1 MKSAFAMIGALC
13 CGASSAGAF
22 VLPVGKP
29 AGSSSSSSSSLAA
42 KRTFNRR
49 TPGGA
54 SMMMS
59 SVAEPPAA
67 RPTAAQEPER
77 RPNVQAIDSND
88 DYVSA
93 MAQHEDKLVVIK
105 FYDQFCRACDEIRP
119 RYEDLSRSQPEE
131 DAVFFDVEFSGA
143 KDLCKQLGI
152 MRLPTVQIYDGTNGR
167 VADLPAGPSRF
178 TDVEEKFASVISS
191 KKSSGQAALEFVAE

>member
-22 VLPVGKP
+22 VLPVGRP
-29 AGSSSSSSSSLAA
+29 SSSSSSSLAA
-42 KRTFNRR
+42 RRQFTRR

-59 SVAEPPAA
+59 SVAEPAA
-67 RPTAAQEPER
+67 APTAAQEPER
-77 RPNVQAIDSND
+77 RRNVQQAIDSND

-93 MAQHEDKLVVIK
+93 MAQHQDKLVVIK

-119 RYEDLSRSQPEE
+119 RYEDLSRSHPEE

-178 TDVEEKFASVISS
+178 TDVEEKFAAVVSS
-191 KKSSGQAALEFVAE
+191 KKGSGQAAVEFVAE

>member
-1 MKSAFAMIGALC
+1 MKSTFVMIGALC

-22 VLPVGKP
+22 VLPVGRP
-29 AGSSSSSSSSLAA
+29 SGSSSSSSSLAA
-42 KRTFNRR
+42 RRTFNRR

-67 RPTAAQEPER
+67 KSTAAQEPER
-77 RPNVQAIDSND
+77 RPIVQQAIDSND

-93 MAQHEDKLVVIK
+93 MAQHQDKLVVIK

-119 RYEDLSRSQPEE
+119 RYE
-131 DAVFFDVEFSGA
+131 
-143 KDLCKQLGI
+143 
-152 MRLPTVQIYDGTNGR
+152 
-167 VADLPAGPSRF
+167 
-178 TDVEEKFASVISS
+178 
-191 KKSSGQAALEFVAE
+191 

>member
-1 MKSAFAMIGALC
+1 MKSTFVMIGALC

-22 VLPVGKP
+22 VLPVGRP
-29 AGSSSSSSSSLAA
+29 SGSSSSSSSLAA
-42 KRTFNRR
+42 RRTFNRR

-67 RPTAAQEPER
+67 KSTAAQEPER
-77 RPNVQAIDSND
+77 RPIVQQAIDSND

-93 MAQHEDKLVVIK
+93 MAQHQDKLVVIK

-119 RYEDLSRSQPEE
+119 RYEDLSRSHPEE

-178 TDVEEKFASVISS
+178 TDVEEKFAAVISS
-191 KKSSGQAALEFVAE
+191 KKGSEQDAVEAVAE